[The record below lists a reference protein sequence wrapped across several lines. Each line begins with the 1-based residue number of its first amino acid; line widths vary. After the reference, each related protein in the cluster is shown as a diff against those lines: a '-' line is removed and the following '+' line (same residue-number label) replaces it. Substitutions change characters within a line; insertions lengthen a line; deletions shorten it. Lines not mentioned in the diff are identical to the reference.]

1 MVDVLP
7 RIDFSQIAFG
17 DPDFLWLLVIPGLL
31 LAAWIWRFVSRR
43 RDNRL
48 LALRRTLPVLER
60 FAIAGDLPFWLCLIG
75 ATACLVVAVARPH
88 GPASTVRQGGVDLV
102 LLQDASASMHVQD
115 VAGNRYQ
122 RAMRF
127 QRLLGDALSWQ
138 SDRIALAMFAHIA
151 TPQVRLTTDPNTFF
165 FFLDHLDK
173 QPPFRVEDETTWD
186 TNLEIGLHW
195 GIRMIEKDEE
205 IHGKSPN
212 AKIFVV
218 ISDGELWSGEVQK
231 TLDEAVARDIPVFVV
246 GVGTLGGGKMPPYLG
261 PDGKEIK
268 DPEVPLYSR
277 LDRPSL
283 QKIASEGHGQY
294 FELDRDSDR
303 HIANAIIDAGKRLA
317 PSLTVANDA
326 EQLYWYFLS
335 MAAVFVMAGFLFLR
349 ERGDLWIQLAGVGL
363 ALLWSSRVLS

>member
-7 RIDFSQIAFG
+7 RIDFGQIAFG
-17 DPDFLWLLVIPGLL
+17 DPDLLWLLVIPGLL

-115 VAGNRYQ
+115 VAGNRYE

-335 MAAVFVMAGFLFLR
+335 MAAVFVMTGFLFLR